1 MLTCPRHLIAF
12 ATSSTSSIFHISTRH
27 PFSHITPR
35 APTLKA
41 PIKPH
46 NTPPSVRFNSSRPT
60 MSSTETPKDT
70 TKPSALDH
78 ITPEQCSL
86 IERLYDI
93 GALKFGTFKL
103 KSGLSSPVY
112 IDLRLTVSH
121 PELLRDIS
129 TALSEKVKDVPHDLL
144 CGVPYTAIPFAT
156 AMSLS
161 NGKPMLMRRKEA
173 KAHGTKRLIEGEYA
187 EGQTV
192 LVVEDLVTSGL
203 SVMET
208 VQPLRDVGLKT
219 NHVVVV
225 LNRQQGAANNLSSQ
239 NITLHCLFTL
249 TEMLLVLVD
258 KGKIETSVRDSVLS
272 FIQESQVSTTTNA
285 SKPATETAG
294 GDKENGKE
302 QTTANGS
309 GKPKPDDKENGTE
322 KATAAA
328 ETGANGDA
336 KEEKQTDEK
345 KQDSVPTTVPSDPS
359 ATFAERAALA
369 KHPVAK
375 RLLELMESKQ
385 SNLAVAAD
393 VTSASELLELGEQVG
408 PHIVILKTHA
418 DIVSDWT
425 DATAA
430 ALRDLANRHDF
441 LIFEDRKFA
450 DIGNTTYNQVS
461 AGVHRIATWADIV
474 NAHAV
479 AGDGVIAGL
488 AKAADAADQCG
499 WRKFGIIL
507 LAQMSSKGNL
517 ASGLEGYTQKTV
529 EMAQRHAEHVFGF
542 ISMEK
547 IAGDGFVYLTP
558 GVNLADTGDG
568 LGQQYCTP
576 EAIVAD
582 RGSDVIIVGRGV
594 CQAEDKAAAAK
605 KYRHAGWKAYEK
617 RTSGIN

>member
-1 MLTCPRHLIAF
+1 
-12 ATSSTSSIFHISTRH
+12 
-27 PFSHITPR
+27 
-35 APTLKA
+35 
-41 PIKPH
+41 
-46 NTPPSVRFNSSRPT
+46 
-60 MSSTETPKDT
+60 MSNTETPKE

-78 ITPEQCSL
+78 ITPEQSSL

-121 PELLRDIS
+121 PELLRDIC

-161 NGKPMLMRRKEA
+161 KGKPMLMRRKEA

-208 VQPLRDVGLKT
+208 VQPLRDLGLKT

-225 LNRQQGAANNLSSQ
+225 LNRQQGAVDNLSSQ

-272 FIQESQVSTTTNA
+272 FIQESQVANPTA
-285 SKPATETAG
+285 PKPVADVDG
-294 GDKENGKE
+294 GDKENGTE

-309 GKPKPDDKENGTE
+309 GEPKPDNKE
-322 KATAAA
+322 KAVIAP
-328 ETGANGDA
+328 ETGTKGDA
-336 KEEKQTDEK
+336 KEDNQTGEK
-345 KQDSVPTTVPSDPS
+345 KQDSVPAVLADPS
-359 ATFAERAALA
+359 ATYAERAALA

-393 VTSASELLELGEQVG
+393 VTSASELLELGDQVG

-461 AGVHRIATWADIV
+461 AGVHRIAGWADIV

-488 AKAADAADQCG
+488 AKAADAADQSG

-529 EMAQRHAEHVFGF
+529 EMAQRHADHVFGF

-547 IAGDGFVYLTP
+547 IAGDDFVYLTP
-558 GVNLADTGDG
+558 GVNLADSGDG

-582 RGSDVIIVGRGV
+582 RASDVIIVGRGV

>member
-1 MLTCPRHLIAF
+1 
-12 ATSSTSSIFHISTRH
+12 
-27 PFSHITPR
+27 
-35 APTLKA
+35 
-41 PIKPH
+41 
-46 NTPPSVRFNSSRPT
+46 
-60 MSSTETPKDT
+60 MSNTETPKE
-70 TKPSALDH
+70 TKPSPLDH

-121 PELLRDIS
+121 PELLRDIC

-208 VQPLRDVGLKT
+208 VQPLRDLGLKT

-258 KGKIETSVRDSVLS
+258 NGKIETSVRDSVLS
-272 FIQESQVSTTTNA
+272 FIQESQVSTTNA
-285 SKPATETAG
+285 PKPAAEAAG
-294 GDKENGKE
+294 GDKESGKE
-302 QTTANGS
+302 PTTANGS
-309 GKPKPDDKENGTE
+309 GEPKPDDKETAT
-322 KATAAA
+322 KAPVAA
-328 ETGANGDA
+328 ETGAKGDT
-336 KEEKQTDEK
+336 KEENHTDEK
-345 KQDSVPTTVPSDPS
+345 KKHSVPTEPSDPS

-393 VTSASELLELGEQVG
+393 VTSASELLELAEEVG

-430 ALRDLANRHDF
+430 ALRDLANGHNF

-461 AGVHRIATWADIV
+461 AGVHRIAGWADIV

-488 AKAADAADQCG
+488 AKAADAAEQCG
-499 WRKFGIIL
+499 WRKFGIVL

-517 ASGLEGYTQKTV
+517 ASGLEGYTQKTI
-529 EMAQRHAEHVFGF
+529 EMAQRHADHVFGF

-547 IAGDGFVYLTP
+547 IAGDDFVYLTP
-558 GVNLADTGDG
+558 GVNLADSGDG

-582 RGSDVIIVGRGV
+582 RASDVIIVGRGV